1 MQYNIIVIKEQ
12 QAQQRIDNFL
22 FKSLKGVPKSHIYR
36 MLRKGLV
43 RVNKKR
49 IKPTYKVQTA
59 DQIYLPQIRTAVK
72 EEQVPST
79 QAIKLLQ
86 ERILYEDEN
95 LIVVNKPA
103 GMAVHGG
110 SGIKC
115 GLIEAFRAMRP
126 EAEFIELVHRLDKDT
141 SGCLILAKKR
151 DILKELH
158 QLLRDGK
165 IIKTY
170 LALVRGKWQGG
181 KQMVNVALMPKQLQ
195 SSERVVKV
203 AEQGKQAVTEFKPRQ
218 KFVLA
223 TLMEA
228 ILHTGRMHQ
237 IRVHAAHLGYP
248 VAGDRKYGS
257 KEFNKLMR
265 RYKLRRLFLHAA
277 SVSFKI
283 AGQKQMIVT
292 AALEQD
298 LATVLQQLG

>member
-1 MQYNIIVIKEQ
+1 MVIKEQ

-49 IKPTYKVQTA
+49 IKPTYKVQVA
-59 DQIYLPQIRTAVK
+59 DRIYLPQVRIAVK
-72 EEQVPST
+72 EEQVPSA

-86 ERILYEDEN
+86 TRILYEDEN
-95 LIVVNKPA
+95 LIVINKPA

-110 SGIKC
+110 SGIDC

-126 EAEFIELVHRLDKDT
+126 DAEFIELVHRLDKDT

-151 DILKELH
+151 EVLLELH
-158 QLLRDGK
+158 QLLRNGEVQK
-165 IIKTY
+165 IY
-170 LALVRGKWQGG
+170 LALVQGKWSGG
-181 KQMVNVALMPKQLQ
+181 KRLVEAALVPNQLQ
-195 SSERVVKV
+195 SGHRKVIV
-203 AEQGKQAVTEFKPRQ
+203 AEHGKQAITEFKPSQRY
-218 KFVLA
+218 KVA
-223 TLMEA
+223 TLMEVT
-228 ILHTGRMHQ
+228 LHTGRMHQ

-257 KEFNKLMR
+257 KEFNEVMR
-265 RYKLRRLFLHAA
+265 AYKLRRLFLHAA
-277 SVSFKI
+277 SVSFKLR
-283 AGQKQMIVT
+283 GQKQITVT

-298 LATVLQQLG
+298 LANVLQQLG